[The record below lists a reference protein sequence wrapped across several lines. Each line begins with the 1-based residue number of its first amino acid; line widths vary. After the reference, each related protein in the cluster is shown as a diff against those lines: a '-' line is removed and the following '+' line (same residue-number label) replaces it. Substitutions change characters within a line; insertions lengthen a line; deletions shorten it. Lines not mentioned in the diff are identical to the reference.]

1 MNFLKYLFIGGV
13 LMMISQDTYA
23 QNKIELTPNPLT
35 IGKPRKLFSPFS
47 DTLKN
52 KIKLKEFRLYDDLG
66 IMHVP
71 DIVAI
76 NVPDPVYQFNNHQ
89 GFDVYQSPFDG
100 MPIIM
105 PDKSFSSNMPVVGN
119 LKESEAK

>member
-1 MNFLKYLFIGGV
+1 MNFLKYLFIGGI
-13 LMMISQDTYA
+13 LMIISQDSYA
-23 QNKIELTPNPLT
+23 QNKIEFTPNPLT
-35 IGKPRKLFSPFS
+35 IGKPKKLFPPFS

-52 KIKLKEFRLYDDLG
+52 KIELKEFRFGDG
-66 IMHVP
+66 VGTMHIP

-89 GFDVYQSPFDG
+89 GFDVYKSPFDG

-105 PDKSFSSNMPVVGN
+105 PDKSFSSNMPIVGN
-119 LKESEAK
+119 LKEPEAK